1 MALRALA
8 AQLDDVVESH
18 ALFNVELLKRI
29 SDTQW
34 IMEIEKPLMLD
45 LKQKVCIKLTIDW
58 DGNSKFFHG
67 NVNNKNRKNI
77 INELMING
85 RWSIDVDEIKNETY
99 KFFPSDL

>member
-1 MALRALA
+1 
-8 AQLDDVVESH
+8 
-18 ALFNVELLKRI
+18 
-29 SDTQW
+29 
-34 IMEIEKPLMLD
+34 MEIEKPLMLD